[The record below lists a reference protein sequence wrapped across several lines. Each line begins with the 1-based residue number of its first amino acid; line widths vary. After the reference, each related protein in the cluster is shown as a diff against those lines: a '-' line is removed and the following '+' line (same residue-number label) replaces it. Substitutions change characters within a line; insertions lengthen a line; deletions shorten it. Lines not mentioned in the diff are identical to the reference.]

1 MVSINV
7 VPEQAR
13 IANLTARAS
22 SGPTTAPNASAP
34 PCQPGVFSFLSVSVA
49 AKAAATG
56 AAAAAL
62 DARMLAA
69 DNRSDEAVVAYDEMN
84 LSNSKSL
91 ELI

>member
-7 VPEQAR
+7 ASEQAR
-13 IANLTARAS
+13 IANVTARAS
-22 SGPTTAPNASAP
+22 GTATTPNASAP
-34 PCQPGVFSFLSVSVA
+34 PCQPGVFSFLGMSVA
-49 AKAAATG
+49 AKAAATE

-62 DARMLAA
+62 EARMLAA

-84 LSNSKSL
+84 VSNSKSL

>member
-7 VPEQAR
+7 ASEQAR
-13 IANLTARAS
+13 IANVTARAA
-22 SGPTTAPNASAP
+22 SGATSLPDAPTP
-34 PCQPGVFSFLSVSVA
+34 PCQPGVFSFLAVSVA

-62 DARMLAA
+62 EARMLAA

-84 LSNSKSL
+84 VSNAQSL